1 MSRNHTVKLV
11 QVAAA
16 TVVAAVVANSLSVV
30 WAHGAGGDIGLWS
43 ITTSAGEKVDVGFA
57 ELDEDDIHHVF
68 FDRRDEVFNN
78 ILLPRTPTVIPNIPW
93 TLGTQEPGLDADE
106 GELAPV
112 QPVNLDVQELTYW
125 DGNGAVNFG
134 PTPAGLS
141 GGYRPQPS
149 LTNSQGG
156 HHSHPV
162 VGIRGG
168 GTPNGVYL
176 FKVIAQVNTMIDS
189 DPYYKVSLVDTALY
203 TDTDPNDDVDHN
215 AENAEALGELVRA
228 YVADPMN
235 SPPPVFMGTDYTYYA
250 NAILY
255 AETLP
260 IPEPGSFALLVVA
273 LLATLGIRR
282 RALEKC

>member
-1 MSRNHTVKLV
+1 MFSVRL
-11 QVAAA
+11 AAA
-16 TVVAAVVANSLSVV
+16 IIVALVVANSSSVA

-43 ITTSAGEKVDVGFA
+43 VTTPAGEKIDIGFA
-57 ELDEDDIHHVF
+57 ELDEDDIHHIF

-78 ILLPRTPTVIPNIPW
+78 ILLPRTPTVLPPIPW
-93 TLGTQEPGLDADE
+93 TLGSQEPGLDANE

-112 QPVNLDVQELTYW
+112 QPLTLNVQELTYW
-125 DGNGAVNFG
+125 DGSGEVNFG
-134 PTPAGLS
+134 PVPAGLS
-141 GGYRPQPS
+141 GGYAPQPS
-149 LTNSQGG
+149 LTFADGG

-162 VGIRGG
+162 VGIVGG

-176 FKVIAQVNTMIDS
+176 FKVTAHINTMIDS

-203 TDTDPNDDVDHN
+203 TGDNDQN

-235 SPPPVFMGTDYTYYA
+235 SPPPVFMGKDYTYYA

-260 IPEPGSFALLVVA
+260 VPEPGTFALLAVA
-273 LLATLGIRR
+273 LLGLYSARR
-282 RALEKC
+282 RATKG